1 MTTAKPDAVRAS
13 TPAAKRAQ
21 ALRESR
27 RRDSRTKR
35 DQVTAALSTMLAA
48 GDEIS
53 YTSVARRAGVSTW
66 LAYAPGVREQID
78 SAITQQTNVDKRQAP
93 SESSHALRTDLELAR
108 QEIRRLR
115 GERDELRGHMQSTLG
130 RQLTNLSAAPL
141 VERIAA
147 LSRELTQ
154 AGRANQD
161 LTDQVNR
168 LQDDLDA
175 ARRALR
181 QMIKNTA
188 AADPTAT

>member
-1 MTTAKPDAVRAS
+1 MTTVKPEAVRAP

-48 GDEIS
+48 GDQIS
-53 YTSVARRAGVSTW
+53 FASVARRAGVSTW

-78 SAITQQTNVDKRQAP
+78 TAITQQTNADKGQAP
-93 SESSHALRTDLELAR
+93 SESSRALRTDLELAR

-115 GERDELRGHMQSTLG
+115 GERDELRGHLQSTLG

-141 VERIAA
+141 VERIAT
-147 LSRELTQ
+147 LSQELTQ
-154 AGRANQD
+154 AEQANQD

-188 AADPTAT
+188 ADSTVS